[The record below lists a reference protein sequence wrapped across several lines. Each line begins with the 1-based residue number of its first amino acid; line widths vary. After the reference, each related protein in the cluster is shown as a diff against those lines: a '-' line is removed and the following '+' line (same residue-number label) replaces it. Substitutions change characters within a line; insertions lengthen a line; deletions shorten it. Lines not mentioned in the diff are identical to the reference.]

1 MIHQLNLQGKDK
13 VEIAIE
19 RIKMFE
25 PEDGYWLAFSGGKDS
40 CLIKAL
46 ADMAGVKYEAHYS
59 VTGIDPPELVRFIKA
74 QHPDVIW
81 DVPRDRGGCRITMW
95 SLIPKK
101 KMPPTRIVRYCCEAL
116 KESHGLGRLT
126 MPGVRWAESAN
137 RKNTQ
142 GGITLYDKTALKLIE
157 EEMDEY
163 DYRITSKGGVVLRL
177 DNDESKRMVEMC
189 YKTHKTVFNPVIDW
203 TDDEVWEFLKEYHIP
218 YCELYDQGARRLG
231 CIGCPMSTQQQQ
243 ELERYPKYKNLYM
256 QAFAKMID
264 ARKDAGLEV
273 AWQTPQEV
281 MDWWTKK

>member
-1 MIHQLNLQGKDK
+1 
-13 VEIAIE
+13 
-19 RIKMFE
+19 
-25 PEDGYWLAFSGGKDS
+25 
-40 CLIKAL
+40 
-46 ADMAGVKYEAHYS
+46 
-59 VTGIDPPELVRFIKA
+59 
-74 QHPDVIW
+74 
-81 DVPRDRGGCRITMW
+81 MW

-126 MPGVRWAESAN
+126 MTGVRWAESAN
-137 RKNTQ
+137 RKNNQ

-218 YCELYDQGARRLG
+218 YCELHDQGARRLG